1 MTTTP
6 TLRKGKYTLHNY
18 FRRQSVPLPIEIR
31 SVTNARIEYSSDY
44 NLVNKDQQE
53 PAFKGTPQE
62 ELGYDPFLSDFTM
75 DEVEKIDR
83 RNIYLKTRD

>member
-1 MTTTP
+1 MTTTLK
-6 TLRKGKYTLHNY
+6 LRKGKYTLHNY

-31 SVTNARIEYSSDY
+31 SVTKARIEYSSDY
-44 NLVNKDQQE
+44 NLVNEDQQE

-75 DEVEKIDR
+75 DEVEKIEG
-83 RNIYLKTRD
+83 RNIYLKTRA

>member
-6 TLRKGKYTLHNY
+6 KLRKGKYTLHNY

-31 SVTNARIEYSSDY
+31 SVTKRGIEYSSDY

-75 DEVEKIDR
+75 DEVEKIEG
-83 RNIYLKTRD
+83 RNIYLIK

>member
-1 MTTTP
+1 MTTGLK
-6 TLRKGKYTLHNY
+6 LRKGKYTLHNY

-31 SVTNARIEYSSDY
+31 SVTKARIEYSSDY

>member
-1 MTTTP
+1 MTTTLK
-6 TLRKGKYTLHNY
+6 LRKGKYTLHNY

-31 SVTNARIEYSSDY
+31 SVTKARIEYSSDY
-44 NLVNKDQQE
+44 NLVNEDQQE

-75 DEVEKIDR
+75 DEVEKIEG
-83 RNIYLKTRD
+83 RNIYLKVRA

>member
-1 MTTTP
+1 MTTTLK
-6 TLRKGKYTLHNY
+6 LRKGKYTLHNY

-31 SVTNARIEYSSDY
+31 SVTKARIEYSSDY
-44 NLVNKDQQE
+44 NLVNEGQQE

-75 DEVEKIDR
+75 DEVEKIEG
-83 RNIYLKTRD
+83 RNIYLIK

>member
-1 MTTTP
+1 MTTTLK
-6 TLRKGKYTLHNY
+6 LRKGKYTLHNY

-31 SVTNARIEYSSDY
+31 SVTKARIEYSSDY
-44 NLVNKDQQE
+44 NLVNEDQQE

-75 DEVEKIDR
+75 DEVEKIEG
-83 RNIYLKTRD
+83 RNIYLIK